1 MLASNPCHTKCGMW
15 SAVSTLLTVRHTI
28 GDNSCTVDDTGST
41 RTICKDKHLINLV
54 CKTALSEV
62 PLHYNSAEEI
72 KCETFLTWIIS
83 SPNRSVVSEIVMLQI
98 WRYLWYSFFFCR
110 KHKSCQIQLFFIFK
124 LGECYG
130 FPLVIHFLFLLLVH
144 CLDCVRVGGCTLSA
158 MMVTNQHD
166 NHDRA
171 MGALRVTRV
180 ILLSWR

>member
-15 SAVSTLLTVRHTI
+15 SAVSTLLIVRHTI
-28 GDNSCTVDDTGST
+28 GDSSCTVDDTGST

-98 WRYLWYSFFFCR
+98 WRYLWYSFFFLPETQ
-110 KHKSCQIQLFFIFK
+110 KLSDSVIFYIQIGGVLWIS
-124 LGECYG
+124 LGNS
-130 FPLVIHFLFLLLVH
+130 LSFLTT
-144 CLDCVRVGGCTLSA
+144 GP
-158 MMVTNQHD
+158 
-166 NHDRA
+166 
-171 MGALRVTRV
+171 
-180 ILLSWR
+180 LSWLCASRRLHPFSNDGNKSTR